1 MLTLEE
7 RDAIEADFR
16 WYRYSKVALPFL
28 LVILV
33 LAIVV
38 FCLTAWWQVGSIKGL
53 RGNPVFNGGVEGVP
67 LIIVTAAETQAGEE
81 AGLPKSLRNLRIA
94 EVFIGFFGALWA
106 LWTLLAKPRPKARM
120 VCNYLWVLMILAA
133 AVLGWIGFAW
143 GIARIDDVE
152 HCAWDQEFTYERCER
167 RDYKAIVALTADAG
181 VGFFGVLTA
190 VFLAMYTA
198 SGDWRINRAGWR
210 ERERDAET
218 EVAKQRDPEH
228 LSKQHIRNVRITFLG
243 ILLLLFTISI
253 IIVAIFI
260 VYIHEDR
267 PVWPIRA
274 LYNNE
279 FTGRDLTQ
287 QRGWPARNT
296 RLRYAATVIT
306 ILTVLVNLIPFTH
319 RLVAY
324 VFAFLYFVA
333 AIIFLIVFGFD
344 VHEMHQSGKIPCPE
358 EFRCRHDPFI
368 TVTVLEFIL
377 AIVMLVYVLYEY
389 LLKCCGFA
397 RSRHS
402 KRHYALHEKRKHDAN
417 LDSLRPVRDEI
428 TGRVMTAKEY
438 VYRWRFI
445 AGTEQAN
452 QYVPLYT
459 EQPLF
464 AAEGYIPAA
473 DVVAAAA
480 YDPAMYAA
488 APVYDAGLY
497 APAPVGVPLY

>member
-1 MLTLEE
+1 
-7 RDAIEADFR
+7 
-16 WYRYSKVALPFL
+16 
-28 LVILV
+28 
-33 LAIVV
+33 
-38 FCLTAWWQVGSIKGL
+38 
-53 RGNPVFNGGVEGVP
+53 
-67 LIIVTAAETQAGEE
+67 
-81 AGLPKSLRNLRIA
+81 
-94 EVFIGFFGALWA
+94 
-106 LWTLLAKPRPKARM
+106 M

-133 AVLGWIGFAW
+133 AVLGWISFAW
-143 GIARIDDVE
+143 GIARIDDVK
-152 HCAWDQEFTYERCER
+152 HCPWDQEFTFERCEA

-198 SGDWRINRAGWR
+198 AGDWRIQRNGWR

-243 ILLLLFTISI
+243 ILLFLFTISI
-253 IIVAIFI
+253 IVVTIML

-267 PVWPIRA
+267 PVWPLRGE
-274 LYNNE
+274 YNNQ
-279 FTGRDLTQ
+279 FTGIDLTR

-296 RLRYAATVIT
+296 RLRYSAGVIT

-333 AIIFLIVFGFD
+333 ACIYLVCFGFD
-344 VHEMHQSGKIPCPE
+344 IHEMYEAADIPCPE

-377 AIVMLVYVLYEY
+377 AILLIVYVLYEY

-452 QYVPLYT
+452 QYVPLYS

-464 AAEGYIPAA
+464 AAEGYVPAA
-473 DVVAAAA
+473 DIVAAAA
-480 YDPAMYAA
+480 YDPALYAA
-488 APVYDAGLY
+488 APIYDAGLY
-497 APAPVGVPLY
+497 APAPMMGYAQPLY